1 MLKRHERISAA
12 SVLNL
17 SSQQL
22 QNPIVKM
29 VRVQNP
35 SDEGDGTTSTF
46 STTESTTSAATIAGS
61 KRSRPKS
68 SLDFKANVDHK
79 RKLIVKPDDTEG
91 STSKSSQQKK
101 SFANT
106 VIMGMNPTR
115 ARGSSG
121 YIPPK
126 PRFATLQEV
135 FASGLNDD
143 EMMDLIQNDPVLSA
157 QLAESQRDYQ
167 KQQQQESAAFMSQQR
182 TAHGPT
188 TAPRGAGGNRRPSS
202 GPSYKKSTPIKSS
215 KDRVELLKVDGIP
228 YMQWAVL
235 VLVFLFSLYQLYV
248 WMQPPA
254 DTKNNRNNKKK
265 YDVNDELVAKEL
277 EGAIAKAASAATNNK
292 ASGKKMN
299 RSTKK
304 KPSSIS
310 TTGVTPNA
318 PQSKATATPP
328 VKAATGATSAD
339 TASFMAEANHAMES
353 DESGWMS
360 VKKNTKATTSAT
372 SSYSKKDKKSKDD
385 EVAAVVATS
394 SAPED
399 AITVHTS
406 NITSLKNKKMSNGSN
421 TAHTTIIPLEEVVVP
436 VKQQMNEEKALP
448 SVLITEATP
457 DTKET
462 VVAETEPDIAVV
474 VSNGTS
480 EEGEVDVAG
489 ETVTKKKKIKKKKA
503 KGDVETTNVAASTS
517 QSDTVDADA
526 ALAQQLQNEENE
538 LAAAEAAARL
548 EESKKQ
554 PPALNGTSLNA
565 EHQTSPTKTSTDGND
580 DDWAP
585 VTKKKKAVAPG
596 KSDDGPNNTEVNE
609 ATAVAPKEKVET
621 NDVKNDDDDD
631 DDDEEDDVE

>member
-1 MLKRHERISAA
+1 
-12 SVLNL
+12 
-17 SSQQL
+17 
-22 QNPIVKM
+22 M

-310 TTGVTPNA
+310 TTGVTPIA
-318 PQSKATATPP
+318 PQSKATATPLI
-328 VKAATGATSAD
+328 KAATGATSAD

-406 NITSLKNKKMSNGSN
+406 NITSMKSKKMSNGSN

-448 SVLITEATP
+448 SVLTTEATP

-474 VSNGTS
+474 VSNGTA
-480 EEGEVDVAG
+480 EEGEVAVAG
-489 ETVTKKKKIKKKKA
+489 ETATKKKKIKKKKA

-554 PPALNGTSLNA
+554 PPVLNGSSLNA
-565 EHQTSPTKTSTDGND
+565 EHQTSPTKTSTDEND

-585 VTKKKKAVAPG
+585 VMKKKKAVAPG
-596 KSDDGPNNTEVNE
+596 KSDEGPSNTEVNE
-609 ATAVAPKEKVET
+609 ATAVAPKEKVGT

-631 DDDEEDDVE
+631 DDDDDEDDVE